1 MNIKDIKKILLPQ
14 INAFSFTDNIITRD
28 QLKNLIELIPT
39 SGKESKRKLTQ
50 ILNTFCQQCNEN
62 VLNAEEKQC
71 LNLIT
76 EDYKRGLFGSRN
88 SITNLVLQKLNQ
100 SETLSSF
107 RTKLSERQEFDDDPE
122 NFLAYLQTFLDR
134 VNQLAL
140 NISESYTM
148 QNVMLP
154 GLKKLITAEEEI
166 VEHAVTN
173 FGQLYYLD
181 HNYALPLHT
190 DHTPIAD
197 GPAYRK
203 TLRRLIVN
211 FFGAAELAHNA
222 GRLKEFCGKISHA
235 YCFEG
240 RVTEAFAWAS
250 SLTEIV
256 SFNDLMAHHIEGY
269 LAYAH
274 VMLKQTDEQAC
285 FLEPACEFIMKRY
298 SNMPCA
304 IDINYAP
311 NGKVTR
317 ANVNAYL
324 KDILNYNSKQPI
336 IEIELL
342 IASLEK
348 ESKGFRNAPFWNHG
362 IKNLKQIKIQ
372 ALTELKLTWEAAL
385 ANNEAPLR
393 DAILVI
399 KDKYPDAIR
408 GKWSQRTKILLD
420 KAEQASA
427 TVDNDVNSSRPQ

>member
-14 INAFSFTDNIITRD
+14 INAFSFTGNIITRD
-28 QLKNLIELIPT
+28 QLKNLIELIPA
-39 SGKESKRKLTQ
+39 SGKGSKPKLTQ
-50 ILNTFCQQCNEN
+50 ILKTFCQQCNEN

-107 RTKLSERQEFDDDPE
+107 RAKLSKRQEFDDDPE
-122 NFLAYLQTFLDR
+122 NFLAYLRTFRDR
-134 VNQLAL
+134 VKQLAL
-140 NISESYTM
+140 NISESHTM

-154 GLKKLITAEEEI
+154 GLKNLITNEDEI

-173 FGQLYYLD
+173 FRELYYLTP
-181 HNYALPLHT
+181 NLPLHT
-190 DHTPIAD
+190 DHGPIAD

-203 TLRRLIVN
+203 TLHRLIVN

-222 GRLKEFCGKISHA
+222 GRLNEFCGKISHA

-240 RVTEAFAWAS
+240 RVAEAFAWAS

-256 SFNDLMAHHIEGY
+256 SFNDLMAHHIEEY

-298 SNMPCA
+298 KNMPCA

-324 KDILNYNSKQPI
+324 KDIVNYNSKQPI

-372 ALTELKLTWEAAL
+372 ALTELKLAWEEAL
-385 ANNEAPLR
+385 ANNESPLR

-399 KDKYPDAIR
+399 KDKYPDAIN

-420 KAEQASA
+420 KAERASTA
-427 TVDNDVNSSRPQ
+427 ADNDVNNSRP